1 MRHAPHVRRPTPR
14 PSPEHGPAAPPP
26 RGDLRRGR
34 RSHRRDGWAPA
45 GIAPPAVPAVPT
57 ALEAREPVRGHA
69 NARQTVLARAVI
81 ASDTR
86 RIADPPRLKFLS
98 RTEGHSAKIP
108 WIKFGARGSRNLEA
122 FTMVIYFHCGGL
134 HLEPRVG

>member
-1 MRHAPHVRRPTPR
+1 
-14 PSPEHGPAAPPP
+14 
-26 RGDLRRGR
+26 
-34 RSHRRDGWAPA
+34 
-45 GIAPPAVPAVPT
+45 VPAVPT

-98 RTEGHSAKIP
+98 RIPQAPMLLQLVDATPTWRLLVRPSFVSYVVEWLADAMEGA
-108 WIKFGARGSRNLEA
+108 
-122 FTMVIYFHCGGL
+122 
-134 HLEPRVG
+134 